1 VRNASWELSTLE
13 GEADREEGRWRPRRP
28 EALQLRT
35 KRSVE
40 TLLRDT
46 KDDAGEALLAQKK
59 NARGF
64 FGCGCTRGLLL

>member
-1 VRNASWELSTLE
+1 
-13 GEADREEGRWRPRRP
+13 
-28 EALQLRT
+28 LRT